1 MATFRQ
7 RGNRWQAQVRRQGQP
22 IETKSFVTRL
32 DAERWARGIETE
44 MDRGGYVNQSEAHR
58 ITFGALI
65 DRYLVEVLPSLK
77 GAPVDAIRLKA
88 LKRNRLCAL
97 SVAALTPEHIARFRD
112 ARLAI
117 VSNGTVIRELAYI
130 SSIINHARR
139 EWGIHIQNPVALVK
153 KPTSPKGRDRVFT
166 LAEQAKILSD
176 LLPKGRQ
183 SKWMHP
189 LVVIALETAM
199 RRGELLALDWRDV
212 DLHRRIATLQ
222 DTKNGDRR
230 SVPLSNKAAETLL
243 NLPRSSCGKVFP
255 MTSCA
260 VSAALKR
267 TLARLQ
273 ISDARFHDL
282 RHTAITQIASK
293 LPNVIELSAVSGH
306 KSLRMLQR
314 YYHPDVQELAKK
326 LG

>member
-7 RGNRWQAQVRRQGQP
+7 RGNRWQAQVRRKGQP
-22 IETKSFVTRL
+22 LETKSFTSRAE
-32 DAERWARGIETE
+32 AERWARGIEADI
-44 MDRGGYVNQSEAHR
+44 DRGSYVNLTEAHR
-58 ITFGALI
+58 ITLGALI
-65 DRYLVEVLPSLK
+65 DRYLVDVLPSLK
-77 GAPVDAIRLKA
+77 GGPVDAIRLKA

-97 SVAALTPEHIARFRD
+97 SLAALTPEQIAKFRD
-112 ARLAI
+112 SRLTE

-130 SSIINHARR
+130 SSIVNHARR
-139 EWGIHIQNPVALVK
+139 EWGVHIQNPVALVK

-166 LAEQAKILSD
+166 LEEQAMILND

-189 LVVIALETAM
+189 LVVFALETAM
-199 RRGELLALDWRDV
+199 RRGELLALDWKDV
-212 DLHRRIATLQ
+212 DLHKRVATLQ

-230 SVPLSNKAAETLL
+230 SVPLSVKAATTLSK
-243 NLPRSSCGKVFP
+243 LPKSDCGKVFP
-255 MTSCA
+255 MTGCA

-267 TLARLQ
+267 TLSRLH
-273 ISDARFHDL
+273 IADSRFHDL

-306 KSLRMLQR
+306 KSLRMLHR

>member
-7 RGNRWQAQVRRQGQP
+7 RGNRWQAQVRLKGQP
-22 IETKSFVTRL
+22 LESKSFITRS
-32 DAERWARGIETE
+32 DAERWARAIEAA
-44 MDRGGYVNQSEAHR
+44 MDKGSYVNTAVARR
-58 ITFGALI
+58 ITFGELV
-65 DRYLVEVLPSLK
+65 DRYVLEVLPAMK
-77 GAPVDAIRLKA
+77 GAPVDVIRLKA
-88 LKRNRLCAL
+88 LRRNRICAL
-97 SVAALTPEHIARFRD
+97 SVAALTPEQVAKFRD
-112 ARLAI
+112 SRLTA
-117 VSNGTVIRELAYI
+117 VSNGTVIRDLAYI
-130 SSIINHARR
+130 SSIVNHARR
-139 EWGIHIQNPVALVK
+139 EWGIKIQNPVALVR
-153 KPTSPKGRDRVFT
+153 KPASPKGRDRVFS
-166 LAEQAKILSD
+166 LEEQTMILKD
-176 LLPKGRQ
+176 LVPKGRQ

-199 RRGELLALDWRDV
+199 RRGELLALVWKDI
-212 DLHRRIATLQ
+212 DLHRQVATLH
-222 DTKNGDRR
+222 DTKNGDKR
-230 SVPLSNKAAETLL
+230 SVPLSVKAVNTLA

-267 TLARLQ
+267 SLARLQ
-273 ISDARFHDL
+273 ISNSRFHDL

-314 YYHPDVQELAKK
+314 YYHPDVQGLAKK